1 MRYVKLALAGLAV
14 ILGIGALVWAFLPQ
28 PVPVD
33 LYAVQPSPMAVTVS
47 AEGITRVRDPRTVT
61 APLAGTVARSP
72 VQVGDAVTTDTVVA
86 EIRPAEPA
94 FLDARARAQ
103 AEAAVV
109 EAEAAVRLAEVNLT
123 RAEADLAYAEGQLA
137 RNRALA
143 ARGTIPQRAMED
155 SQQQALTAARA
166 LDAARYDLDLHRAT
180 LDRMRAQL
188 QLPSAGGAPNVD
200 CCLQLTAPLPGTV
213 LAITDT
219 GARLV
224 QAGEPLV
231 TVGDLSA
238 LKIETDILSADA
250 VNVRPGALAHVERW
264 GGAGVLTAHVTRVD
278 PAGFTRVSALGIE
291 EQRVR
296 VHLDIDSPAEA
307 RPGLGDQYRVF
318 VRIVIWSDDDVLQ
331 VPQSALF
338 RQDGGW
344 AVWRAV
350 DARAVLTPVSVGHT
364 QGQLA
369 AITDGLNA
377 GDLVVAYP
385 GASVAQGVRLLPL
398 SD

>member
-1 MRYVKLALAGLAV
+1 MRYVKLALAGGIGV
-14 ILGIGALVWAFLPQ
+14 LGLGALVWALLPQ

-33 LYAVQPSPMAVTVS
+33 LYAVQPAPMEVTVS

-72 VQVGDAVTTDTVVA
+72 VQVGDAVTTDTVIA

-123 RAEADLAYAEGQLA
+123 RAEADLAYAESQLD

-143 ARGTIPQRAMED
+143 ARGTIPQRTMED
-155 SQQQALTAARA
+155 SQQQALTAARS

-200 CCLQLTAPLPGTV
+200 CCLRLTAPLPGTV

-264 GGAGVLTAHVTRVD
+264 GGSGVLTAHVTRVD

-338 RQDGGW
+338 RQGGGW

-364 QGQLA
+364 QGQVA

-385 GASVAQGVRLLPL
+385 GASLAPGVRLLPL
-398 SD
+398 PD